1 MVWRYSLKL
10 NKNEILLKLSELSP
24 RERLLSAV
32 IVVVVVIYSGYLL
45 VFAPIAT
52 DNMLLEQKIKSQ
64 QQALQYLKKI
74 SVEVAELRKNHPG
87 IVEGQDGESLMT
99 IIDASSIQMAIKP
112 MITRVNPNGADKVTL
127 WLEHSSF
134 DQFIDWLSVLE
145 TKHGITVNEISISLD
160 EANVSKVSV
169 KVLLGF

>member
-1 MVWRYSLKL
+1 MKL

-24 RERLLSAV
+24 RERLLSVV

-87 IVEGQDGESLMT
+87 IVKGQDGESLMA
-99 IIDASSIQMAIKP
+99 IIDASSIQI
-112 MITRVNPNGADKVTL
+112 NYS
-127 WLEHSSF
+127 H
-134 DQFIDWLSVLE
+134 
-145 TKHGITVNEISISLD
+145 
-160 EANVSKVSV
+160 
-169 KVLLGF
+169 